1 MLLGHW
7 GTRPS
12 EQKGLTSTLPNTC
25 NADNL
30 DAPTRCLQYL
40 TDSAIGLQDALK
52 RGFAIGFKIAW
63 LDLEISLEDDKVKE

>member
-1 MLLGHW
+1 M
-7 GTRPS
+7 
-12 EQKGLTSTLPNTC
+12 C

-40 TDSAIGLQDALK
+40 TDSAIGMQDMLK

-63 LDLEISLEDDKVKE
+63 LDFEKSLEDDQVKG